1 MNGVTGDDELARLV
15 AAAQQGDE
23 VAYEAALRLIADLTR
38 RIVRRRRGFLGPETV
53 EDLVQDVLLSVHAVR
68 STYDPARPFKP
79 WLVAIVRN
87 RLADHAR
94 RYARTAAH
102 EAAVDNPDVT
112 FLADEENLF
121 ENGLLDGEA
130 LRDAIAALP
139 PAQRQAIELLKL
151 REMSLKEAAVAGRT
165 TVGAMKVATH
175 RAMAELRKR
184 FKTP

>member
-1 MNGVTGDDELARLV
+1 MLAGDDDLARLM
-15 AAAQQGDE
+15 AAAQQGDGA
-23 VAYEAALRLIADLTR
+23 AYETALRLIADVAR
-38 RIVRRRRGFLGPETV
+38 GIVRRRRGFLGPETV

-68 STYDPARPFKP
+68 STYDPRRPLMP
-79 WLVAIVRN
+79 WLLAIIRN
-87 RLADHAR
+87 RLADYAR
-94 RYARTAAH
+94 RHLRSAAH
-102 EAAVDNPDVT
+102 EVGVDNLDVT
-112 FLADEENLF
+112 FSADEANL
-121 ENGLLDGEA
+121 EESVLLDRQA

-151 REMSLKEAAVAGRT
+151 REMSLREAAAAAGT